1 MTRFFARKSASILC
15 LSAAG
20 LLTIGMVML
29 FSASAYARDGHGDT
43 LFFLRKQ
50 SVWLVLGLMAA
61 TFAALVDYQ
70 IWRRLWLP
78 LWILSLV
85 LLALCF
91 VPGIGMKLNGS
102 WRWVRLGPMSFQPSE
117 VAKFAAVLFA
127 AHWFARIEGRQREFL
142 RGIVVPVLVVGP
154 LMALILM
161 EADLGTTALMG
172 FTLVGMMFIA
182 GTNLLWLSPLGLGA
196 MGGILYIA
204 TRMPERMG
212 RLVAFLYPEQH
223 RDGAGFQQ
231 FQGLVAFGSGG
242 FEGVGLGNGRQ
253 KMHYLPYAHTDFI
266 LPMVGEEL
274 GLRAT
279 LAIAFGFLLF
289 VAAGCAIAM
298 HARDR
303 FGSLLAAGLTM
314 CIASQAAINIAVT
327 TCLLPNKG
335 MPLPFIS
342 AGGSNLCL
350 CLFALGVMV
359 SIHRA
364 SPVFRGEREL
374 KDTPRPV
381 PAVPAAPRPA

>member
-1 MTRFFARKSASILC
+1 MTQFFARKSASILC

-20 LLTIGMVML
+20 LLTIGLVML
-29 FSASAYARDGHGDT
+29 FSASAYARDSHGDT
-43 LFFLRKQ
+43 LFFIRKQ
-50 SVWLVLGLMAA
+50 GVWLGLGLCAA
-61 TFAALVDYQ
+61 TFAALTDYR

-78 LWILSLV
+78 LWLLALV

-102 WRWVRLGPMSFQPSE
+102 WRWVRLGPISFQPSE
-117 VAKFAAVLFA
+117 IAKFAAVLFT
-127 AHWFARIEGRQREFL
+127 AHWFSRIEGKQREFF
-142 RGIVVPVLVVGP
+142 RGIVVPVIVVGAM
-154 LMALILM
+154 MALIIL

-182 GTNLLWLSPLGLGA
+182 GTNLLWLSPVGLGA
-196 MGGILYIA
+196 MGGILYVA

-212 RLVAFLYPEQH
+212 RLMAFLYPEQH

-242 FEGVGLGNGRQ
+242 LEGVGLGSGRQ

-289 VAAGCAIAM
+289 VAAGCSIAM

-314 CIASQAAINIAVT
+314 CIATQAAINIAVT

-350 CLFALGVMV
+350 CLFALGLLI

-364 SPVFRGEREL
+364 SPVYRGEKEPA
-374 KDTPRPV
+374 TPPKGT
-381 PAVPAAPRPA
+381 PATAAARPA